1 MKYKFTE
8 RTMEYLN
15 KTLHQIEAVRDFG
28 NIKKG
33 TIGGWIEKESNLSHE
48 GECWV
53 AGNAVVCGDAQVFEG
68 AKVYG
73 NAEVCGNAEVYG
85 DAEVSEDAKVGGNA
99 KVYENAKVWGNAQV
113 FGDAWVYGNAEVWGN
128 AQVFG
133 NALVYGS
140 TIGKK
145 NQNLPEE
152 LSTLPECI
160 EEVTIRGEKYKKVKK
175 WEKI

>member
-1 MKYKFTE
+1 MKYEFTGK
-8 RTMEYLN
+8 TKEYQN
-15 KTLHQIEAVRDFG
+15 KTLHQIKAVRDFG

-53 AGNAVVCGDAQVFEG
+53 AGNAKVFGNALVYGDAQVYG
-68 AKVYG
+68 DAVVYG
-73 NAEVCGNAEVYG
+73 DAWVYG
-85 DAEVSEDAKVGGNA
+85 DAEVF
-99 KVYENAKVWGNAQV
+99 ENAKVWGNAQV

-140 TIGKK
+140 ILGKK
-145 NQNLPEE
+145 NQVLPEE

-160 EEVTIRGEKYKKVKK
+160 EEVTIRGEKYRRVTK

>member
-8 RTMEYLN
+8 RTKEYQN
-15 KTLHQIEAVRDFG
+15 ITLHEIEAVRDFG

-33 TIGGWIEKESNLSHE
+33 TVGGWIEKESNLSHE

-53 AGNAVVCGDAQVFEG
+53 AGNAKVFGNALVYGDAQVYG
-68 AKVYG
+68 DAVVYG
-73 NAEVCGNAEVYG
+73 DAWVYG
-85 DAEVSEDAKVGGNA
+85 DAEVF
-99 KVYENAKVWGNAQV
+99 ENAKVWGNAQV

-128 AQVFG
+128 AKVFG

-140 TIGKK
+140 ILGKK
-145 NQNLPEE
+145 NQVLPEE

-160 EEVTIRGEKYKKVKK
+160 EEVTIRGEKYKKVTK

>member
-28 NIKKG
+28 NVKKG
-33 TIGGWIEKESNLSHE
+33 AIGGWIEKESNLSHE

-53 AGNAVVCGDAQVFEG
+53 AGNAKVFGNALVYGDAQVYG
-68 AKVYG
+68 DAVVYG
-73 NAEVCGNAEVYG
+73 DAWVYG
-85 DAEVSEDAKVGGNA
+85 DAEVF
-99 KVYENAKVWGNAQV
+99 ENAKVWGNAQV

-140 TIGKK
+140 ILGKK
-145 NQNLPEE
+145 NQVLPEE

-160 EEVTIRGEKYKKVKK
+160 EEVTIRGEKYKKVTK

>member
-8 RTMEYLN
+8 RTMEYQN
-15 KTLHQIEAVRDFG
+15 KTLHEIEAVRNFG

-33 TIGGWIEKESNLSHE
+33 TVGGWIEKESNLSHE

-53 AGNAVVCGDAQVFEG
+53 AGNAKVFGNALVYGDAQVYG
-68 AKVYG
+68 DAVVYG
-73 NAEVCGNAEVYG
+73 DAWVYG
-85 DAEVSEDAKVGGNA
+85 DAEVF
-99 KVYENAKVWGNAQV
+99 ENAKVWGNAQV

-140 TIGKK
+140 ILGKK
-145 NQNLPEE
+145 NQVLPEE

-160 EEVTIRGEKYKKVKK
+160 EEVTIRGEKYKKVTK
-175 WEKI
+175 WEKV

>member
-8 RTMEYLN
+8 RTKEYQN
-15 KTLHQIEAVRDFG
+15 ITLHEIEAVRDFG

-33 TIGGWIEKESNLSHE
+33 TVGGWIEKESNLSHE

-53 AGNAVVCGDAQVFEG
+53 AGNAKVFGNALVYGDAQVYG
-68 AKVYG
+68 DAVVYG
-73 NAEVCGNAEVYG
+73 DAWVYG
-85 DAEVSEDAKVGGNA
+85 DAEVF
-99 KVYENAKVWGNAQV
+99 ENAKVWGNAQV

-140 TIGKK
+140 ILGKK
-145 NQNLPEE
+145 NQVLPEE

-160 EEVTIRGEKYKKVKK
+160 EEVTIRGEKYKKVTK
-175 WEKI
+175 WEKVSE

>member
-8 RTMEYLN
+8 RTKEYQN
-15 KTLHQIEAVRDFG
+15 ITLHEIEAVRDFG

-33 TIGGWIEKESNLSHE
+33 TVGGWIEKESNLSHE

-53 AGNAVVCGDAQVFEG
+53 AGNAKVFGNALVYGDAQVYG
-68 AKVYG
+68 DAVVYG
-73 NAEVCGNAEVYG
+73 DAWVYG
-85 DAEVSEDAKVGGNA
+85 DAEVF
-99 KVYENAKVWGNAQV
+99 ENAKVWGNAQV

-140 TIGKK
+140 ILEKK
-145 NQNLPEE
+145 NQVLPEE

-160 EEVTIRGEKYKKVKK
+160 EEVTIRGEKYKKVTK
-175 WEKI
+175 WEKVSE

>member
-53 AGNAVVCGDAQVFEG
+53 AGNAKVFGNALVYGDAQVYG
-68 AKVYG
+68 DAVVYG
-73 NAEVCGNAEVYG
+73 DAWVYG
-85 DAEVSEDAKVGGNA
+85 DAEVF
-99 KVYENAKVWGNAQV
+99 ENAKVWGNAQV

-140 TIGKK
+140 ILGKK
-145 NQNLPEE
+145 NQVLPEE

-160 EEVTIRGEKYKKVKK
+160 EEVTIRGEKYKKVTK
-175 WEKI
+175 WEEVSE

>member
-1 MKYKFTE
+1 MKYKFTGKTKE
-8 RTMEYLN
+8 HLN
-15 KTLHQIEAVRDFG
+15 RTLHQIEAIRNFG
-28 NIKKG
+28 NVEKG
-33 TIGGWIEKESNLSHE
+33 TVGGWIEKESNLSHE

-53 AGNAVVCGDAQVFEG
+53 AEYAVVCGDAVVCED

-73 NAEVCGNAEVYG
+73 GARVFGNAEVH
-85 DAEVSEDAKVGGNA
+85 
-99 KVYENAKVWGNAQV
+99 GNAQV

-145 NQNLPEE
+145 NQVLPEE

-160 EEVTIRGEKYKKVKK
+160 EEVTIRGEKYKKVTK
-175 WEKI
+175 WEKVSE

>member
-8 RTMEYLN
+8 RTKEYQN
-15 KTLHQIEAVRDFG
+15 ITLHEIEAVRDFG

-33 TIGGWIEKESNLSHE
+33 TVGGWIEKESNLSHE

-53 AGNAVVCGDAQVFEG
+53 AGNALVCGDAQV
-68 AKVYG
+68 
-73 NAEVCGNAEVYG
+73 YG
-85 DAEVSEDAKVGGNA
+85 D
-99 KVYENAKVWGNAQV
+99 AQV
-113 FGDAWVYGNAEVWGN
+113 FGEAWVYGNAEVWGN

-140 TIGKK
+140 ILGKK
-145 NQNLPEE
+145 NQVLPEE

-160 EEVTIRGEKYKKVKK
+160 EEVTIRGEKYKKVTK
-175 WEKI
+175 WEKVSE